1 MIVFIFSL
9 TASSPMA
16 QQISFAPAEYDAKRK
31 QTRRDRFLGEMA
43 IVVPWAAAA
52 GATEST

>member
-9 TASSPMA
+9 TVSSPMA

-43 IVVPWAAAA
+43 IMVPWAAA
-52 GATEST
+52 GATESA